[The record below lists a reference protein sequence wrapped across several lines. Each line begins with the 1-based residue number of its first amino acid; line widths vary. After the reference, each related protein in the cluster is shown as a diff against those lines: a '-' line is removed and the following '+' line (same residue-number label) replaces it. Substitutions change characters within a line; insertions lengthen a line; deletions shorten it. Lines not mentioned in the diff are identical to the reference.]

1 MGEHKNGGRAVKP
14 IVHPAIT
21 AGSKHE
27 THGSPAAA
35 SGRGETGR
43 DCARAPSRQPKEHDT
58 RMTASKESVL
68 LWGADKLSFVAKD
81 DGYNLVGP
89 TAACN
94 SQRLRSVAGTWPK
107 SAQVSWKH
115 RCTLCLLRAEVITM
129 NAQGRTHM

>member
-1 MGEHKNGGRAVKP
+1 
-14 IVHPAIT
+14 
-21 AGSKHE
+21 
-27 THGSPAAA
+27 
-35 SGRGETGR
+35 
-43 DCARAPSRQPKEHDT
+43 
-58 RMTASKESVL
+58 MTASKESVL